1 MIRCPVPIIGFCAF
15 SGTGK
20 TTLITQLIP
29 LLKSSGVRIGVVK
42 HAHHNFEIDHPNK
55 DSFKLRHAGTEQMLI
70 VSDNCIAKIKDVEIP
85 KNGINL
91 QNVLNE
97 MDYDSLDLILI
108 EGFKYYNFPKIELH
122 RAQIQTPLIFPDDKN
137 VIAIA
142 TDNELLS
149 PPDDLPVL
157 DLDKIQEIADFV
169 QHYLKTHSQSAD
181 KFELY
186 G

>member
-29 LLKSSGVRIGVVK
+29 LLKSSGIRIGVIK

-70 VSDNCIAKIKDVEIP
+70 VSDKCIAKIKEVEPP
-85 KNGINL
+85 KNGIDL
-91 QNVLNE
+91 QDVLNE
-97 MDYDSLDLILI
+97 MDYETLDLILV

-122 RAQIQTPLIFPDDKN
+122 RSQFKAPLIFPNDKS
-137 VIAIA
+137 VIAVA
-142 TDNELLS
+142 TDNKLMS
-149 PPDDLPVL
+149 HPDNLPVL
-157 DLDKIQEIADFV
+157 DLDNIQEIADFI
-169 QHYLKTHSQSAD
+169 QYFLKVHSQSD
-181 KFELY
+181 GTVELY